1 MSRTDLKAAI
11 LNPLKS
17 ATMSGMKAHRAN
29 ATKMPLSILVIAED
43 TGTIE
48 GYNISCIYVT
58 FTRDFI

>member
-17 ATMSGMKAHRAN
+17 ARMSGMKAQHAD

-43 TGTIE
+43 TEKIE
-48 GYNISCIYVT
+48 GYNIS
-58 FTRDFI
+58 FI